1 MNTPCAASFEKIS
14 KVQNW
19 QIECQHAGF
28 TPEKTLQ
35 GHPATE
41 AETNRSFRL
50 KLHKLALTLG
60 KDLRREM
67 NLGDTLAD
75 AITLLLE
82 RCRTLALDP
91 PVPQPQAAKQ

>member
-35 GHPATE
+35 ASQILRWRMAKPPALALRCAVFATPTAATIIDQHDFNSDILPIIEE
-41 AETNRSFRL
+41 AE
-50 KLHKLALTLG
+50 K
-60 KDLRREM
+60 
-67 NLGDTLAD
+67 
-75 AITLLLE
+75 
-82 RCRTLALDP
+82 
-91 PVPQPQAAKQ
+91 